1 MKKLYTVLMIVLPLF
16 VGAAGIIELISYLTE
31 NGSTM
36 NPIICVL
43 MTVAGLLTGIR
54 NILKLINKN

>member
-1 MKKLYTVLMIVLPLF
+1 MKKLYTVLMIVLPVF
-16 VGAAGIIELISYLTE
+16 VGSAGIIELISYLTE
-31 NGSTM
+31 NGATI

-54 NILKLINKN
+54 NILKLINNN